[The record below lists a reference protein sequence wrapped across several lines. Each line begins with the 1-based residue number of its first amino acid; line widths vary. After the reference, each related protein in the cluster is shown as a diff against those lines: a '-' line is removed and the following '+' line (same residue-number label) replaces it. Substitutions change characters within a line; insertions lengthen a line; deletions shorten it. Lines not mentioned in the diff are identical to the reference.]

1 MILRTTK
8 KINILVI
15 LLVFLFVVT
24 ACSSK
29 DNKSDPAQTQSA
41 QSSGKPAKT
50 LVFTYN
56 ADCCES
62 TKKFFEDHR
71 NIVKDF
77 ENRYGNDV
85 KFTWYDVSFQSE
97 SYQKELM
104 EAAQKAG
111 VNQIPAIVV
120 LDSEGNVLNR
130 QFGNIN
136 TAELNKIFERLGM

>member
-1 MILRTTK
+1 MRTTK

-29 DNKSDPAQTQSA
+29 DNKSDPVQTQSA
-41 QSSGKPAKT
+41 QSSGKPAKAY
-50 LVFTYN
+50 VFTYN

-62 TKKFFEDHR
+62 TKKIFEDHR
-71 NIVKDF
+71 NTVKDF
-77 ENRYGNDV
+77 ENRYGKDV
-85 KFTWYDVSFQSE
+85 KFTWYDVSFQSD
-97 SYQKELM
+97 SYQKDLM

-111 VNQIPAIVV
+111 VNKIPAIVV

-130 QFGNIN
+130 QIGNIK
-136 TAELNKIFERLGM
+136 TEELNKVFERLGR